1 MYQRTDPLSLS
12 FSPLKLSAVLGI
24 ASLAKATETSIP
36 KRRLNVKRHTPWDFE
51 AEATPKINPKI
62 HGLNFV
68 TVAER

>member
-1 MYQRTDPLSLS
+1 MIATMLEICFTLVGSLHHLPFPVKKMQR
-12 FSPLKLSAVLGI
+12 
-24 ASLAKATETSIP
+24 
-36 KRRLNVKRHTPWDFE
+36 RDFE